1 MCCAHHGAWDVGT
14 YSANTTY
21 TTNTTYTNI
30 GDVVRCQE
38 ELDDD
43 LQSPKMVDR
52 NSLQVQVIQVP
63 EPVYTRSTC
72 L

>member
-1 MCCAHHGAWDVGT
+1 MNRKQWRGRLINGIGELKKIEIKRGRVMCCAHHGAWDVGT

-38 ELDDD
+38 E
-43 LQSPKMVDR
+43 
-52 NSLQVQVIQVP
+52 
-63 EPVYTRSTC
+63 
-72 L
+72 